1 MTSGRQRVRW
11 RSQTVLGWAM
21 LVVVGVTV
29 AGLSWAL
36 LSADT
41 GGSVTPV
48 PALPTATAGGE
59 EPPLAPA
66 GPPPA
71 GGFVT
76 RADQDP
82 GFDRTYETCVAAF
95 GFDPGGVQV
104 LLGDGATPWAV
115 KTGRDVPAAIHRPC
129 FRMIGGADPQRSSHG
144 NP

>member
-48 PALPTATAGGE
+48 PALPTTTACG
-59 EPPLAPA
+59 
-66 GPPPA
+66 
-71 GGFVT
+71 
-76 RADQDP
+76 
-82 GFDRTYETCVAAF
+82 
-95 GFDPGGVQV
+95 
-104 LLGDGATPWAV
+104 
-115 KTGRDVPAAIHRPC
+115 
-129 FRMIGGADPQRSSHG
+129 
-144 NP
+144 